1 MNDVSL
7 GLGEFAQSVSG
18 PPWILGARG
27 CPLDSPE
34 NTVSSL
40 ALALDAGLDG
50 FAYDVRSCAS
60 GEPVL
65 MADERL
71 ERTTDGSGLLFDCT
85 LPGLSELDAGAWFS
99 KRHAGVSVPLVD
111 EVLEHFSGEQ
121 GEAIHFMR
129 LHSTGNLPEVLACAG
144 ERPRRFPLR
153 IASRSREVCLQVRD
167 AGFNSVL
174 VGSEADLDSFR
185 FVRDERIAGF
195 ATTIGGW
202 HAEAGNST
210 WTCERWGL
218 DVDLPEDLL
227 TACRLPLFG
236 FTTREAARALAVR
249 AAGKLAPGMERWP
262 LRVPVLPVEPGGIEG
277 VRSKKSGEW
286 AGAWEPRL
294 ALENPFLFPV
304 HVKLGLRVRRGA
316 FEIEGLPLELEL
328 AAGEACVV
336 PTRVVG
342 GSWSPGGDPVVL
354 AIFTWNAGAGRR
366 AGQLLV
372 EAPLIRVRSIA
383 LDAISRRLVLLRE
396 NPQDVDASLIVRRH
410 GSSLLVSIENAGELE
425 DPHIIVRVGD
435 HTVRAGQGL
444 RVALP
449 QHIGGEGVAFS
460 CGIEGWLNRKGRRI
474 RSLRRWAGG
483 LPQDADT
490 GEPGRILA
498 V

>member
-1 MNDVSL
+1 MQDVSL
-7 GLGEFAQSVSG
+7 GLGEFAQSVDG

-27 CPLDSPE
+27 CPLDAPE

-40 ALALDAGLDG
+40 QLALDAGLDG
-50 FAYDVRSCAS
+50 FSYDVRSCAS

-65 MADERL
+65 LADERL

-99 KRHAGVSVPLVD
+99 KRHVGATVPLVD
-111 EVLEHFSGEQ
+111 EVLELFGSEQ
-121 GEAIHFMR
+121 GETIHFMR
-129 LHSTGNLPEVLACAG
+129 LHSATSLPEVLECAAQ
-144 ERPRRFPLR
+144 RPRNFPLR

-167 AGFNSVL
+167 AGFSSVL
-174 VGSEADLDSFR
+174 LGSEADLDSFR

-202 HAEAGNST
+202 HAEAGEAA

-249 AAGKLAPGMERWP
+249 AAHRLAPGMEFWP
-262 LRVPVLPVEPGGIEG
+262 LRVPVLAVEPGGIEG
-277 VRSKKSGEW
+277 VRSKESGEW
-286 AGAWEPRL
+286 AGSWRPRL
-294 ALENPFLFPV
+294 VLENPFFFPV

-316 FEIEGLPLELEL
+316 FEVEGLPLEFEL
-328 AAGEACVV
+328 AAGEACEL
-336 PTRVVG
+336 PTRLVG

-354 AIFTWNAGAGRR
+354 AILTWKSGAGRR

-372 EAPLIRVRSIA
+372 EAPLVRVRTIA
-383 LDAISRRLVLLRE
+383 LDGIARRLVLLRE
-396 NPQDVDASLIVRRH
+396 NPHDVDASLIVRRH
-410 GSSLLVSIENAGELE
+410 GQALLVSIENSGELE
-425 DPHIIVRVGD
+425 DPHIVVRVGD
-435 HTVRAGQGL
+435 HTLRAGQGL

-460 CGIEGWLNRKGRRI
+460 CGIEGWLIRNGRRI